1 MIRTD
6 SNRTGAIA
14 DPITLIFT
22 DTADGAAS
30 VEASV
35 AAIGARVGA
44 SLGIADGVKRINEQA
59 VVNAI
64 LLDISHDHGVKLDQL
79 LDRVDRAATDDQVP
93 VIASVPFAL
102 IDTVTTR
109 LSSELVTILCEP
121 DPAERIIA
129 LTCALEPRRPAFH
142 DVSGEIESIRFKRL
156 ADEMARMA
164 RALSNLTSADS
175 VRPTNARR
183 ANDSDQL
190 NETATRFNAEPAS
203 LFDRSP
209 LEASDLRDMLQLRR
223 LRSRHFDAEL
233 FADPAWDM
241 LLDLMAAHLEGDKVA
256 VSSLCIAADV
266 PATTALRWIKTM
278 TDSGLFEREA
288 DPLDGRRIFI
298 GLSESAVKA
307 MTAYFSEAKR
317 AGGIIV

>member
-1 MIRTD
+1 MTRTD
-6 SNRTGAIA
+6 STRTGAIA

-22 DTADGAAS
+22 DSANGAAS
-30 VEASV
+30 AEASV
-35 AAIGARVGA
+35 TAIGGRVGA
-44 SLGIADGVKRINEQA
+44 SLSIADGVKRINEQA

-64 LLDISHDHGVKLDQL
+64 LLDVSHDHGMKLDQL

-93 VIASVPFAL
+93 AIASVPFAL
-102 IDTVTTR
+102 IDTVTAR

-129 LTCALEPRRPAFH
+129 LTCALEARQPTFH

-164 RALSNLTSADS
+164 RALSSLTAAEGARSTS
-175 VRPTNARR
+175 ARR
-183 ANDSDQL
+183 AEDANQL
-190 NETATRFNAEPAS
+190 NEVATRFNAEPAS
-203 LFDRSP
+203 LFDRAP
-209 LEASDLRDMLQLRR
+209 LTAGELRTMLQLRR
-223 LRSRHFDAEL
+223 LRSRYFDAEL

-241 LLDLMAAHLEGDKVA
+241 LLDLMAAHLDGDKVA

-278 TDSGLFEREA
+278 TDNGLFEREA

-298 GLSESAVKA
+298 GLSDGAVKA

-317 AGGIIV
+317 GGGMIV